1 MRRTF
6 NFLFNLGEEIKA
18 KKLSIGFLIDLSG
31 SMQGEPLYNLKNAL
45 IQILNPLIQYNSNLQ
60 STDAIHAADEVMLM
74 TFATD
79 VQKVCPWVKQD
90 DYDFFKELLL
100 AVPEAIFGK
109 SGCTALYDGIIE
121 ILNEFTK
128 AEKDNEKI
136 LIIFSDGG
144 EYGSRNKKSDVT
156 NLIIKY
162 QQGYLTESQYQ
173 LIAKKIDKTIID
185 SLVQKVDEDY
195 VFKVDFLQL
204 IEKAQLDD
212 ILKNE
217 IKEYQR
223 NSVTKVRIFS
233 LFYVGGGYTG
243 DFNLL
248 NEFGKLTDGEVYN
261 SPQEESIPVILNE
274 MIMDILYDKKSSL
287 RAKLYRRLTSSSNVP
302 WYKLFS
308 FNSVTEEKDN
318 CSFSNNYTN
327 PIYYIK
333 SDVKKSREE
342 HYKLFNQVFTDQIFS
357 DLKKCI
363 EDNGKKLP
371 PHIDKDVNVFIVL
384 RSNDKLGIS
393 SAEYLYKYIRNN
405 IAQLI
410 DPTTKVWTKIV
421 ILLEKFKN
429 YEGQE
434 RERGELYAFLNEI
447 NQTQVNEIDTIYLIS
462 DYNKYAHNSKLGFI
476 YLEKHQYEDLAAEI
490 LFDLNYNQD
499 LANKIIGGTVD
510 LSGQSSRFVAIGGS
524 SAYLNKNEYIDSL
537 TNIFT
542 VDFLSKL
549 FNNEKLPF
557 DENFVKEKLQEFFNQ
572 ISYDVISK
580 RLIDCYPQTD
590 NMFQQLSCP
599 DINQFTP
606 FRNEI
611 SLKIYNKKDPRLDKV
626 SITRNYFNFV
636 EYITLLYYD
645 VIDYIDSSHSIEF
658 FEAELDRRLDELFK
672 EHYGKLKIFVDSVLY
687 GNDKYSSPL
696 AAKAFTEG
704 LYKYL
709 KEKIDNTL
717 VNEFENDQIKKI
729 INLWR
734 FKNSEGVIVPP
745 GNPSEDI
752 NELRK
757 IIENFPLPWS
767 IRFRYYGFGFLL
779 SSILFSIFWLFGLD
793 LIGIIPAL
801 LPVGGF
807 IAWAEY
813 KIRKNYNKLKNIINK
828 YEDTHKYY
836 TWGKAFGIY
845 CEKIKSFYELL
856 KDKVKREDI
865 STDDPFLS
873 NQYTENELLD
883 LFSTSCNKTIPVSV
897 IREDVQEIDTDK
909 FHISLKPYIF
919 KDLFDRIN
927 DKESEQRLI
936 IKSDIIDE
944 MKKLG
949 LDLRRLEN
957 PKQLLTDILTHQKTF
972 SLREFPGVIIG
983 PIPINLKNLSEGL
996 QSKLDIIPIIKDKE
1010 YQLTLLQDLT
1020 DEEKKELINVWK
1032 DDYWEK
1038 VVEKLIL
1045 LRKNHNQVQNNLFVL
1060 WREIVRYEI
1069 WLKKI
1074 KDLIIR
1080 SIKNSGEL
1088 ESKFKFDNVF
1098 YAWKDMYYSRSKFK
1112 EGLNQ
1117 VFNIIAQ
1124 ELVDA
1129 NFDIWK
1135 IILELKNKTNIH
1147 ILINGNSYPAL
1158 SVIATNSLE
1167 YPSISNYYSANDS
1180 LSIVELEGK
1189 MIELKNVF
1197 PARTTIDDWEFTA
1210 LSLDDD
1216 QVFFNKVYYLN
1227 LSNAEKYSIFNL
1239 IFDSFTE
1246 KYNVSDS
1253 SAIFDKIKDDNKL
1266 LNEIFLEDFKNL
1278 YLKDER
1284 SIKKFHFIG
1293 EVTKSNKR

>member
-6 NFLFNLGEEIKA
+6 NFLFNLGEEVKE

-45 IQILNPLIQYNSNLQ
+45 IQVLNPLVQYNPNIQ
-60 STDAIHAADEVMLM
+60 STNAIPAADEVMLM

-79 VQKVCPWVKQD
+79 VQKVCPWVNQD

-100 AVPEAIFGK
+100 AVPEAIFGR

-144 EYGSRNKKSDVT
+144 EYGSNHNKSDVT
-156 NLIIKY
+156 NLIKKY

-173 LIAKKIDKTIID
+173 LLAQKIDKTIID

-195 VFKVDFLQL
+195 VFNVDFLQL
-204 IEKAQLDD
+204 IEKTQLDD

-233 LFYVGGGYTG
+233 LFYVGGNYKGNYS
-243 DFNLL
+243 LL
-248 NEFGKLTDGEVYN
+248 EIFGKLTDGEVYN
-261 SPQEESIPVILNE
+261 SPKEESIPVILNE

-287 RAKLYRRLTSSSNVP
+287 RAKLYRRLSSSSNVP

-308 FNSVTEEKDN
+308 FNLVTEEKEN
-318 CSFSNNYTN
+318 CSFSNNYTD

-333 SDVKKSREE
+333 SDVKKSRDE
-342 HYKLFNQVFTDQIFS
+342 HYKLFNQVFSNQIFS

-363 EDNGKKLP
+363 EDNGKNLSTD
-371 PHIDKDVNVFIVL
+371 IDKDLNVFIVL
-384 RSNDKLGIS
+384 RGNDKLGIS
-393 SAEYLYKYIRNN
+393 SAEYLAKDIRDN

-410 DPTTKVWTKIV
+410 DPATKVWTKIV
-421 ILLEKFKN
+421 ILLEKFKD
-429 YEGQE
+429 YTELE
-434 RERGELYAFLNEI
+434 KKELYAFWNE
-447 NQTQVNEIDTIYLIS
+447 VNCTDKDVVHTIYLVS
-462 DYNKYAHNSKLGFI
+462 DYNKYAHNSDSGFI

-490 LFDLNYNQD
+490 LFDLNFNQD
-499 LANKIIGGTVD
+499 FTNKIIGGTVD
-510 LSGQSSRFVAIGGS
+510 QTGQSSRFVAIGGS

-557 DENFVKEKLQEFFNQ
+557 DENFVKEKLYEFQNA

-580 RLIDCYPQTD
+580 GLIDCHPQTE

-599 DINQFTP
+599 GIDQFTP

-611 SLKIYNKKDPRLDKV
+611 RLEIFNKKNPRLDKV
-626 SITRNYFNFV
+626 SVTRNYFNFV
-636 EYITLLYYD
+636 DYITLLYYD
-645 VIDYIDSSHSIEF
+645 VIDYIDSGHSLEF

-687 GNDKYSSPL
+687 GNDKRSSPL

-704 LYKYL
+704 LYEYL

-717 VNEFENDQIKKI
+717 KNEYENDQIKKI
-729 INLWR
+729 IDQWR
-734 FKNSEGVIVPP
+734 FKNSEGVLVPP

-757 IIENFPLPWS
+757 LIENFPLPWS
-767 IRFRYYGFGFLL
+767 IRFRYYGSGFLL
-779 SSILFSIFWLFGLD
+779 GNILFSVFWMFGFD

-807 IAWAEY
+807 VAWAEY
-813 KIRKNYNKLKNIINK
+813 RVRKSYNQLKNIINK

-836 TWGKAFGIY
+836 TWKKAFGIY
-845 CEKIKSFYELL
+845 CEKIKGFYELL

-865 STDDPFLS
+865 SADDPFLV
-873 NQYTENELLD
+873 NQYSENELIEI
-883 LFSTSCNKTIPVSV
+883 FSTSCNKTIPVSV
-897 IREDVQEIDTDK
+897 IREDEQEIDSDK

-919 KDLFDRIN
+919 KDLYDKIN
-927 DKESEQRLI
+927 DKESEQRLV
-936 IKSDIIDE
+936 IKSDIIEE

-972 SLREFPGVIIG
+972 NLREFPSVIIG

-996 QSKLDIIPIIKDKE
+996 QSKLDIIPVIKDKE

-1020 DEEKKELINVWK
+1020 DEEKKELIDVWK
-1032 DDYWEK
+1032 DDYWKK
-1038 VVEKLIL
+1038 VVEKLIS
-1045 LRKNHNQVQNNLFVL
+1045 LRRQHNQVQNNLFIL

-1080 SIKNSGEL
+1080 AITNPGEL

-1098 YAWKDMYYSRSKFK
+1098 YAWKDMYYSRRKFK

-1117 VFNIIAQ
+1117 VFKDIANQ
-1124 ELVDA
+1124 LVNA

-1147 ILINGNSYPAL
+1147 TLINGNSYPAL
-1158 SVIATNSLE
+1158 SVIATNLSE
-1167 YPSISNYYSANDS
+1167 YPKVSNYYSANDFLS
-1180 LSIVELEGK
+1180 LDELKRK

-1197 PARTTIDDWEFTA
+1197 PARTTIDDWDFIA
-1210 LSLDDD
+1210 LTLDND

-1227 LSNAEKYSIFNL
+1227 LSNAEKYSILNL
-1239 IFDSFTE
+1239 IFDSFMK
-1246 KYNVSDS
+1246 KYNVSDYS
-1253 SAIFDKIKDDNKL
+1253 EIFVKIKNDKEL
-1266 LNEIFLEDFKNL
+1266 LDEIFLESFKDN
-1278 YLKDER
+1278 YLKDEK